1 MTKEATACGRTNHS
15 PQSKEQSSERLGDIG
30 AYKRGGRPPLAG
42 GRTGAVDS
50 SSPTHKGSI
59 NQVTSSVR
67 GSFGALPL
75 RPTAMIRRTS
85 CEVLLCASVYYAAG
99 ITAFDEWN
107 CRADVAC
114 VGADLRVRPQ
124 NRLRSGEDRRTHRS
138 APTVGVSTP
147 PSGSPEE
154 KSTELP
160 KREKLRISLAYE
172 PRKQRITRIA
182 LIQQTPSRS
191 ILAEHPYSRL
201 HVPAG

>member
-1 MTKEATACGRTNHS
+1 MRIRGR
-15 PQSKEQSSERLGDIG
+15 
-30 AYKRGGRPPLAG
+30 GRPPLVG

-59 NQVTSSVR
+59 NQAMSSVR

-99 ITAFDEWN
+99 ITAFDGWIY
-107 CRADVAC
+107 RVDVIR

-124 NRLRSGEDRRTHRS
+124 NRLRLGEDRRTHRS
-138 APTVGVSTP
+138 APTVGAP
-147 PSGSPEE
+147 PPLSGSPEE

-160 KREKLRISLAYE
+160 KREKTSHFACI
-172 PRKQRITRIA
+172 
-182 LIQQTPSRS
+182 
-191 ILAEHPYSRL
+191 
-201 HVPAG
+201 

>member
-1 MTKEATACGRTNHS
+1 MRIK
-15 PQSKEQSSERLGDIG
+15 
-30 AYKRGGRPPLAG
+30 GGRPPLAG

-124 NRLRSGEDRRTHRS
+124 NRLRSGEDGRTHRS
-138 APTVGVSTP
+138 APTVGAPTP
-147 PSGSPEE
+147 TSGSP
-154 KSTELP
+154 
-160 KREKLRISLAYE
+160 KRSHRASETRKNFAFYLHMNLESKGLLVTGTRI
-172 PRKQRITRIA
+172 ITRHG
-182 LIQQTPSRS
+182 
-191 ILAEHPYSRL
+191 EHVSLL
-201 HVPAG
+201 HVTGDTDHYLFRFLGVVLLEDLLKRLRAIERY

>member
-1 MTKEATACGRTNHS
+1 
-15 PQSKEQSSERLGDIG
+15 
-30 AYKRGGRPPLAG
+30 
-42 GRTGAVDS
+42 
-50 SSPTHKGSI
+50 
-59 NQVTSSVR
+59 
-67 GSFGALPL
+67 
-75 RPTAMIRRTS
+75 MIRRTF

-99 ITAFDEWN
+99 ITAFDGWN

-124 NRLRSGEDRRTHRS
+124 NRLRSGEDGRTHRSAPTEIGVTAFDGWICRVDVIRVGADLRVRPQNRLRSGENRRTHRS
-138 APTVGVSTP
+138 APTVGVFTP

-172 PRKQRITRIA
+172 PRKRRITRIA
-182 LIQQTPSRS
+182 LIQRTPSRS

>member
-1 MTKEATACGRTNHS
+1 MQVTEEATACGRTNHS
-15 PQSKEQSSERLGDIG
+15 PQSKEQSSERLGDRG
-30 AYKRGGRPPLAG
+30 AYKGGRPPLAG

-75 RPTAMIRRTS
+75 RPTVMIRRTS

-99 ITAFDEWN
+99 IIAFDGWI
-107 CRADVAC
+107 CRVDVIR

-124 NRLRSGEDRRTHRS
+124 NRLRSGEDGRTHRS
-138 APTVGVSTP
+138 APTVGASTP

-160 KREKLRISLAYE
+160 KREK
-172 PRKQRITRIA
+172 T
-182 LIQQTPSRS
+182 
-191 ILAEHPYSRL
+191 L
-201 HVPAG
+201 HFTCI